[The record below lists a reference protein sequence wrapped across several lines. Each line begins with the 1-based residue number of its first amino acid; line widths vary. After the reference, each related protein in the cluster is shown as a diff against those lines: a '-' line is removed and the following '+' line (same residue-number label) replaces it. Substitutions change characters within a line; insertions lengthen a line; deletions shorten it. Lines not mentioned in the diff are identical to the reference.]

1 MSSRI
6 DDEKLLQKYEDIW
19 TKLKNI
25 KLNALTV
32 YDDRYMKTKVRT
44 YQDKVYIYFCD
55 FNMQDEIDLGSFTV
69 TPIDSSLVYNKKYY
83 LQVYMHDN

>member
-25 KLNALTV
+25 KLNVLTV
-32 YDDRYMKTKVRT
+32 YDDRYMKTKIRT
-44 YQDKVYIYFCD
+44 YQDKVYINFCD

>member
-1 MSSRI
+1 
-6 DDEKLLQKYEDIW
+6 
-19 TKLKNI
+19 
-25 KLNALTV
+25 
-32 YDDRYMKTKVRT
+32 MKTKIRT